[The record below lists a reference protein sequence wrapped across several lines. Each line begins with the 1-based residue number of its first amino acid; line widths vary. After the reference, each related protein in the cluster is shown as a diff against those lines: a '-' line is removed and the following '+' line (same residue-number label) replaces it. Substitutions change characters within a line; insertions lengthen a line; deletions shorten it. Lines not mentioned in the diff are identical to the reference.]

1 MAGGVGSDGERP
13 WIVVGDR
20 LKGAKGWWRLG
31 AVIVVGIDLLGKMTE
46 SKARVEKIP
55 DEPWNTLL
63 YQKEG
68 NAQRMIKTCQKDS
81 RRNMNG
87 LPLAQSR

>member
-1 MAGGVGSDGERP
+1 
-13 WIVVGDR
+13 
-20 LKGAKGWWRLG
+20 
-31 AVIVVGIDLLGKMTE
+31 MTE

-68 NAQRMIKTCQKDS
+68 NAQRIGYKDVSKRLKTELEWVATGQI
-81 RRNMNG
+81 
-87 LPLAQSR
+87 